1 MNYLTRFPT
10 RSVRISSG
18 GFTAS
23 MREEWVK
30 ELRDTLHDQRSE
42 ALGIASMPMDKE
54 TFAVVDEDGRVR
66 FVRFHD
72 LHCTIG
78 GEEIALES
86 EEKIASMREEEKDE
100 ALSLLGLDDPGRQE
114 RPFDVNAW
122 IEENREDQ
130 AEDSSWLTV
139 LQCPELECADGFTM
153 SVQAS
158 ADHNCSPR
166 SNEGP
171 YSTVEVGFPS
181 EREELLMDYIGRSCD
196 PESPTEAVYN
206 DVPTEIV
213 ASLVDVHGGLA

>member
-1 MNYLTRFPT
+1 MNYITRFPT

-30 ELRDTLHDQRSE
+30 ELRDDLHRQRSE
-42 ALGIASMPMDKE
+42 ALGISSMPMDKE
-54 TFAVVDEDGRVR
+54 TFAVVDEGGRVR
-66 FVRFHD
+66 FVHFHD

-86 EEKIASMREEEKDE
+86 EEKIASMREEEKEE
-100 ALSLLGLDDPGRQE
+100 AISLLGLDDPGRQE

-122 IEENREDQ
+122 IEENREDR
-130 AEDSSWLTV
+130 AEGLDTV
-139 LQCPELECADGFTM
+139 TQLMCPELECDDGFTM

-158 ADHNCSPR
+158 ADHNCSPK

-171 YSTVEVGFPS
+171 YETVEVGFPS
-181 EREELLMDYIGRSCD
+181 EREEILMNYIGRSCD
-196 PESPTEAVYN
+196 PAKPTEAVYN

-213 ASLVDVHGGLA
+213 ASVVDVHGGLA